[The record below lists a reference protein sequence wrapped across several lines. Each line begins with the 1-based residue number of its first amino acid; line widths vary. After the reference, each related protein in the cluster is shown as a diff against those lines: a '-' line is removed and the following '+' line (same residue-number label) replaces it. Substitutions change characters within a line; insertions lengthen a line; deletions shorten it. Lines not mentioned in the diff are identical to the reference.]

1 MAQEVLESKESL
13 KKHCM
18 WNQNDPFIQ
27 SHTHSNFTILDV
39 TKMFPNG
46 PNNKPALHGCM
57 WLWKKSGRE
66 ILEKGKK
73 KKGNWGSIPFHLGIK
88 AKTIHRTTSMTMVM
102 S

>member
-1 MAQEVLESKESL
+1 
-13 KKHCM
+13 M

-27 SHTHSNFTILDV
+27 SHTHSNFMILEV
-39 TKMFPNG
+39 TQMFPNR

-66 ILEKGKK
+66 ILEKE
-73 KKGNWGSIPFHLGIK
+73 KKGNWCSIPFHFRIK
-88 AKTIHRTTSMTMVM
+88 AKTIHQTTNMTTVM